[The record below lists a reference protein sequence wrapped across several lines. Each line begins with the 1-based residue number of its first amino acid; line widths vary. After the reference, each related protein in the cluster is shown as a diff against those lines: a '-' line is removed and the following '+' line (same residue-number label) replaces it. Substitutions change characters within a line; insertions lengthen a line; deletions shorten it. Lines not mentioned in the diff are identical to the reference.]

1 MGGERRLMAKPRIAH
16 PVCGIC
22 GRPVRTHNVKV
33 TRYMWSHVRAA
44 DERACGRPRGVCSL
58 ERYESCA
65 VAITTDL
72 DAMSG
77 RRRSA

>member
-1 MGGERRLMAKPRIAH
+1 MAKPRILH

-22 GRPVRTHNVKV
+22 GRAVRTHNPRLS
-33 TRYMWSHVRAA
+33 RYMWSHVRAS

-58 ERYESCA
+58 ERYEACA

-72 DAMSG
+72 DAISRM
-77 RRRSA
+77 RRTA